1 MILTKDKGMRM
12 WGSGFGNGSGS
23 SGGSGGGGGS
33 AAYAD
38 EAGHAAEADHATN
51 ADDATNAGY
60 ATNAGH
66 ADSADDATHATSAA
80 NLDTDSTDWLK
91 IARKDIEQTIAEVWT
106 FAKGIVSTLRSY
118 FNGGATIAKASG
130 DTGNALV
137 VTGGTQTD
145 TLQTTENA
153 TVGGTLGVSGKLTGT
168 TADFTDVTMDNLGE
182 ELDRVAKIWAT
193 DISTEN
199 LEVTKEAHFFRLV
212 VDELLSNK
220 GAIIISSA
228 NCVAEVVRST
238 TDYQILF
245 SKKDANG
252 NDVSNPWKV
261 GDLAICLTF
270 KTEGAGTFAN
280 VHNRYYWRKVLAV
293 GTTTYDSE
301 SYYYVTLSNQSG
313 EYDGTTVPA
322 PGDNIV
328 QLGYTGN
335 DAAYR
340 QSATILSSYPTMDS
354 GVTPPSLAFY
364 KGINDFTL
372 SSHRKTFIDSL
383 NNDFVGNFRVT
394 SDRGEKPVSVCMGT
408 WTEGSVSHYGY
419 QWEYNGAM
427 WTYINESSSTT
438 EAPGTTAANWLQN
451 KGPQGDSVYCPQ
463 VFQAASSQ
471 PLTPTGSAIPPSG
484 WSLIPPVA
492 VGAISSSGRFY
503 NAYDDHAGW
512 RVAYGNGNSGVN
524 IIDRATFTTTIPDQ
538 VIVIEI
544 EASSE
549 AKYDFIQV
557 GGLDETI
564 TARPP
569 LVAGRRASGTQKIQV
584 VTVVPTAGSHYLDII
599 YSKDS
604 TTSVNKDCA
613 WYRLITSAQIWSST
627 AKLVNGVLD
636 GSWSTP
642 VEWNAQTEQTHEII
656 ANDERISLSLNRGWR
671 NYVLTPKAVDA
682 YTDSVTSASI
692 VDDPLFGPVYQIY
705 YSGGG
710 NFQLWFTFDESRRS
724 ELVSKKVTVFAVVK
738 PVTAGPVNVGVCG
751 NASAQQKADLVQCT
765 ALNAGLIS
773 SVGSG
778 VSGATPYLAEIGSG
792 WYLVAATFDS
802 GTIFNGQI
810 DGCGINSINGS
821 TWQIYSIGIIQS
833 DACPSLYSIITN
845 SGLRSTGIDITDGLI
860 DLRADKVTFTNSAGT
875 VSGKVSIDPTK
886 GTLITQ
892 DAVLRGNL
900 FLPYTRITQD
910 NWSDYGT
917 YNSNVGTIFNLLGEV
932 AGKTAAGL
940 NLQIEYIQTVASVTS
955 TGHVRLPD
963 LTDKDPES
971 WLGCEINIL
980 NATTT
985 EPLYVRGSY
994 NSSGNF
1000 GLTNCVNGTWYSDHN
1015 VGLSIGGEGKFKLI
1029 KRGTVY
1035 CWICCYANLNQ

>member
-1 MILTKDKGMRM
+1 MKTLTREDIKRM
-12 WGSGFGNGSGS
+12 ANNKAYTTVGGS
-23 SGGSGGGGGS
+23 SSSGGGGGGGGGT
-33 AAYAD
+33 AD
-38 EAGHAAEADHATN
+38 
-51 ADDATNAGY
+51 Y

-66 ADSADDATHATSAA
+66 ADTADEATHATNADNATNAAYATQAGSASVA
-80 NLDTDSTDWLK
+80 DKLAENSADWYK
-91 IARKDIEQTIAEVWT
+91 IARKDIAQTIAEVWT
-106 FAKGIVSTLRSY
+106 FAKGIISTLKSY
-118 FNGGATIAKASG
+118 FNAGIE
-130 DTGNALV
+130 
-137 VTGGTQTD
+137 VTNGTKTD
-145 TLQTTENA
+145 TLQATGNA
-153 TVGGTLGVSGKLTGT
+153 TVGGTLGVSGQLTGT

-182 ELDRVAKIWAT
+182 EVDPVGKIIAT

-238 TDYQILF
+238 TNYQVLF

-270 KTEGAGTFAN
+270 KAEGAGTFAN

-293 GTTTYDSE
+293 GTTTYDGE

-335 DAAYR
+335 YAAYR
-340 QSATILSSYPTMDS
+340 QSAIIISSYPTMDS
-354 GVTPPSLAFY
+354 GVTPPSLSFY

-372 SSHRKTFIDSL
+372 SSHRKTFIDGL

-394 SDRGEKPVSVCMGT
+394 SDNGVKPVSVYMGT
-408 WTEGSVSHYGY
+408 WTSGSVSNYGY
-419 QWEYNGAM
+419 QWEYNGAL
-427 WTYINESSSTT
+427 WTYTNASSSTT
-438 EAPGTTAANWLQN
+438 EAPGTTAANWVQN

-463 VFQAASSQ
+463 VFQAAVSQ
-471 PLTPTGSAIPPSG
+471 PSTPTGSAVPPSG

-492 VGAISSSGRFY
+492 VGAISSSGGFY

-512 RVAYGNGNSGVN
+512 RVAYGNGNNSTN
-524 IIDRATFTTTIPDQ
+524 IIDRASFTTTIPNQ

-549 AKYDFIQV
+549 ATYDFIQV

-564 TARPP
+564 TARPSQ
-569 LVAGRRASGTQKIQV
+569 VAGRRASGTQKIQV

-604 TTSVNKDCA
+604 SVAANKNCA

-627 AKLVNGVLD
+627 AKMVNGVLN
-636 GSWSTP
+636 GSWSPP
-642 VEWNAQTEQTHEII
+642 VAWNAQTEDTHEII

-682 YTDSVTSASI
+682 RIGIVTSSSV
-692 VDDPLFGPVYQIY
+692 VDDALFGPVMQVYN
-705 YSGGG
+705 SATGD
-710 NFQLWFTFDESRRS
+710 FQLTFDFDENRQA
-724 ELVSKKVTVFAVVK
+724 ELVGKKVTVFAIVK
-738 PVTAGPVNVGVCG
+738 PVTAGNLNCGVWG
-751 NASAQQKADLVQCT
+751 DSSSQQVANLVQCT
-765 ALNAGLIS
+765 ALSAGLLS
-773 SVGSG
+773 SVVSG
-778 VSGATPYLAEIGSG
+778 VSGATTYLAEIGSG
-792 WYLVAATFDS
+792 WYLVAATFSS
-802 GTIFNGQI
+802 GTIFNARLSN
-810 DGCGINSINGS
+810 CGINSVNGS

-833 DACPSLYSIITN
+833 DACPSLYNIITN

-860 DLRADKVTFTNSAGT
+860 DLRADRVTFSNSDGT

-900 FLPYTRITQD
+900 YLPYLRLTSSNISNYTVTNFYGQTVVNLGTAGNNLQVEASNVNIIRLPRIT
-910 NWSDYGT
+910 SDM
-917 YNSNVGTIFNLLGEV
+917 
-932 AGKTAAGL
+932 
-940 NLQIEYIQTVASVTS
+940 
-955 TGHVRLPD
+955 
-963 LTDKDPES
+963 
-971 WLGCEINIL
+971 LGCEINIF
-980 NATTT
+980 NATSGTI
-985 EPLYVRGSY
+985 EINGSGVTGSSASGAYFCNLLVPSLATDLDTNSIVTLQKFREIKVKAFYHGQGGSEAY
-994 NSSGNF
+994 NYGW
-1000 GLTNCVNGTWYSDHN
+1000 LV
-1015 VGLSIGGEGKFKLI
+1015 
-1029 KRGTVY
+1029 
-1035 CWICCYANLNQ
+1035 CYANINP